1 MFMSMDKR
9 SYASIRLFIKDLSG
23 NVRHKRA
30 EEEQLFFQFSCKHSL
45 IKKKENI
52 QVSDAEK

>member
-30 EEEQLFFQFSCKHSL
+30 EGEQIVWKFSWD
-45 IKKKENI
+45 KKENKKNI
-52 QVSDAEK
+52 HKSQKETL